1 MDSLHV
7 LRPFLLIFIVFIHLP
22 RTTTSKSEPKVIT
35 IDVSQAQNL
44 LDSGYTFLDVRTVE
58 EFKKGRVDSENVF
71 NVPYWLYTPQV
82 QEINP
87 NFLKH
92 VSSLCNQTD
101 HLVVGCKSG
110 VRSLHATKFLVS
122 SGFKT
127 VRNMDGGYIAWVNNR
142 FPVKVEL
149 KELKYDEL

>member
-1 MDSLHV
+1 VISEI
-7 LRPFLLIFIVFIHLP
+7 LRAVKH
-22 RTTTSKSEPKVIT
+22 
-35 IDVSQAQNL
+35 
-44 LDSGYTFLDVRTVE
+44 RTVE

-101 HLVVGCKSG
+101 HLVVVITESCPD
-110 VRSLHATKFLVS
+110 H
-122 SGFKT
+122 
-127 VRNMDGGYIAWVNNR
+127 
-142 FPVKVEL
+142 VKV
-149 KELKYDEL
+149 YFNYVH